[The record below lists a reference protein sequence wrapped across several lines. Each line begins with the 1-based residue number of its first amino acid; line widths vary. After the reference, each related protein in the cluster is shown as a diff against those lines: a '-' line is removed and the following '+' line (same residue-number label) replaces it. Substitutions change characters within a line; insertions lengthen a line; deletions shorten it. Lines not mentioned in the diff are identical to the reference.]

1 MGILEEIDKNICKH
15 KIKIMEKELDN
26 MDNNLIKFSLE
37 IEKMKCI
44 YNKVLQKDK
53 AVGSSLNA
61 IKQLKYN

>member
-1 MGILEEIDKNICKH
+1 
-15 KIKIMEKELDN
+15 MEKELDN

-53 AVGSSLNA
+53 AVGSSLNE
-61 IKQLKYN
+61 IKKLKYN